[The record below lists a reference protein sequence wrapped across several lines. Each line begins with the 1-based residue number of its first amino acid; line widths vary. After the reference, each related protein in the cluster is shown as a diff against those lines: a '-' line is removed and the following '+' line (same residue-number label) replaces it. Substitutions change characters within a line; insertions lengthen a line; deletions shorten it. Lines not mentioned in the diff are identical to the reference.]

1 MEQSL
6 SSSFDPYSGIDVP
19 TNFKQTKLD
28 ISQNQDG
35 RVALGL
41 LCFDEDNIN
50 SHNFP
55 DILGEEFKPIE
66 KPNLVRNGNCQYID
80 SFYEGT
86 DNKIFIPQ
94 GVW

>member
-80 SFYEGT
+80 SF
-86 DNKIFIPQ
+86 
-94 GVW
+94 